1 MKLPPEGARWLVSL
15 RWIACAM
22 VFFVIWLT
30 SSILHVVPQPLPLYI
45 VALAMVG
52 YNLAFLWNQS
62 DAAAGEVNAEK
73 NIFLQAVLDLAAL
86 TLLVYFSDLPR
97 NPFLFFFLF
106 HMIIASMYLRGWAP
120 LILAAVVTCTVG
132 GIILLEYLQ
141 WIPRFAI
148 HFPSDPKPPDWPPQ
162 LDPVAL
168 AGLFL
173 AFSGALWITVYFTT
187 SIRRYVDRAHAAI
200 RQKEKMLGIGQLVA
214 GIAHQIANPL
224 DGVQNCLRRIGE
236 RVKHD
241 AHLTEYVQMMTEALE
256 RIERTAT
263 RVQAFARPRG
273 ITLQS
278 TDVRAA
284 VDATLEMLG
293 TTQRGQRADRARTG
307 RRAAGAGRS
316 LHAPGGAL
324 QPLHQR
330 PGRDA
335 PRWNAHA
342 PLLHDG
348 RPRRGPD
355 GFGGRRR
362 ERHRRGHSP
371 RRPGED
377 LRALLHHPGRPRRH
391 RPGARPV
398 PHVDCRDGRPHRG
411 PQRAGPGE
419 HVHRRAP
426 PRGPAGKSR
435 LKEGCARS
443 SDFRV
448 SHAKAQGAKRFGLF
462 WMDIRAILTVL

>member
-22 VFFVIWLT
+22 VCFAIWLS

-45 VALAMVG
+45 VALAMVV
-52 YNLAFLWNQS
+52 YNLAFRWNQPDTTS
-62 DAAAGEVNAEK
+62 GEVNAEN

-120 LILAAVVTCTVG
+120 LVLAAVVTCTVG
-132 GIILLEYLQ
+132 GIIVLEYLQ
-141 WIPRFAI
+141 GIPRFAI
-148 HFPSDPKPPDWPPQ
+148 HLPSDPPELPR
-162 LDPVAL
+162 LDPLGL
-168 AGLFL
+168 AGLFF

-284 VDATLEMLG
+284 VEATLEMLG
-293 TTQRGQRADRARTG
+293 VTRVGNVRIERELAEVPPVQGDPYTLQEVLFNLCTNALAAMPQGGKLTLRCYTMGGRDEDQMDSVAADVSDTGVGIPRLDLEKIFEPFYTTRADRGGTG
-307 RRAAGAGRS
+307 LGLGLCRMLIAEM
-316 LHAPGGAL
+316 
-324 QPLHQR
+324 
-330 PGRDA
+330 
-335 PRWNAHA
+335 
-342 PLLHDG
+342 
-348 RPRRGPD
+348 
-355 GFGGRRR
+355 GGRIEVRSVL
-362 ERHRRGHSP
+362 GQGSTFTVV
-371 RRPGED
+371 
-377 LRALLHHPGRPRRH
+377 LHPA
-391 RPGARPV
+391 ARL
-398 PHVDCRDGRPHRG
+398 
-411 PQRAGPGE
+411 E
-419 HVHRRAP
+419 
-426 PRGPAGKSR
+426 KS
-435 LKEGCARS
+435 G
-443 SDFRV
+443 
-448 SHAKAQGAKRFGLF
+448 
-462 WMDIRAILTVL
+462 

>member
-1 MKLPPEGARWLVSL
+1 MKLPPEGARWLVAL

-22 VFFVIWLT
+22 VFAVIWTT
-30 SSILHVVPQPLPLYI
+30 SSILRVVPQPLPLYV

-86 TLLVYFSDLPR
+86 ALLVYFSDLPR

-120 LILAAVVTCTVG
+120 QILAAAVTAAVG
-132 GIILLEYLQ
+132 AIILLEYLQ
-141 WIPRFAI
+141 WIWRFPI
-148 HFPSDPKPPDWPPQ
+148 HFPSEPPGPPPP
-162 LDPVAL
+162 LDGTSL

-173 AFSGALWITVYFTT
+173 AFTGALWITVYFTT

-241 AHLTEYVQMMTEALE
+241 ARLTEYVQMMTEALE

-284 VDATLEMLG
+284 VEATLEMLG
-293 TTQRGQRADRARTG
+293 TTRVGNVRIERELADVPPVQGDPYTLQEVLFNLCTNALAAMPQGGTLTLRCYAMGGRDEDQMDSVAIDVSDTGVGIPRLDLEKIFEPFYTTRADRGGTG
-307 RRAAGAGRS
+307 LGLGLCRMLIAEM
-316 LHAPGGAL
+316 
-324 QPLHQR
+324 
-330 PGRDA
+330 
-335 PRWNAHA
+335 
-342 PLLHDG
+342 
-348 RPRRGPD
+348 
-355 GFGGRRR
+355 GGRIEVRSVLDQ
-362 ERHRRGHSP
+362 GSTFTVV
-371 RRPGED
+371 
-377 LRALLHHPGRPRRH
+377 LHPA
-391 RPGARPV
+391 ARPEKT
-398 PHVDCRDGRPHRG
+398 G
-411 PQRAGPGE
+411 
-419 HVHRRAP
+419 
-426 PRGPAGKSR
+426 
-435 LKEGCARS
+435 
-443 SDFRV
+443 
-448 SHAKAQGAKRFGLF
+448 
-462 WMDIRAILTVL
+462 

>member
-30 SSILHVVPQPLPLYI
+30 SAILHVVPKPLPLYL
-45 VALAMVG
+45 VAVAMLA

-86 TLLVYFSDLPR
+86 GLLVYFSDLPR

-106 HMIIASMYLRGWAP
+106 HMIIAGMYLRGWTP
-120 LILAAVVTCTVG
+120 QILAAAVTGTVG
-132 GIILLEYLQ
+132 GIMLLEYLQ

-148 HFPSDPKPPDWPPQ
+148 HFPSDPRDPPGPPP
-162 LDPVAL
+162 LDPMGL
-168 AGLFL
+168 TGLFF

-241 AHLTEYVQMMTEALE
+241 AHLTDYVQMMTEALD

-284 VDATLEMLG
+284 VEATLEMLG
-293 TTQRGQRADRARTG
+293 ATRVGNVRIQRELADVPPVQGDPYTLQEVLFNLCTNAL
-307 RRAAGAGRS
+307 AAM
-316 LHAPGGAL
+316 PQGGAL
-324 QPLHQR
+324 
-330 PGRDA
+330 D
-335 PRWNAHA
+335 A
-342 PLLHDG
+342 PLLHHG

-355 GFGGRRR
+355 GFGGRQR
-362 ERHRRGHSP
+362 ERYRRGHSP
-371 RRPGED
+371 R
-377 LRALLHHPGRPRRH
+377 
-391 RPGARPV
+391 
-398 PHVDCRDGRPHRG
+398 
-411 PQRAGPGE
+411 
-419 HVHRRAP
+419 
-426 PRGPAGKSR
+426 
-435 LKEGCARS
+435 
-443 SDFRV
+443 
-448 SHAKAQGAKRFGLF
+448 
-462 WMDIRAILTVL
+462 

>member
-22 VFFVIWLT
+22 VFLVIWLT
-30 SSILHVVPQPLPLYI
+30 SSLLGVVRQPLPLYL
-45 VALAMVG
+45 VAMTMLG
-52 YNLAFLWNQS
+52 YNLGFRWNRPE
-62 DAAAGEVNAEK
+62 AAAGEINAER
-73 NIFLQAVLDLAAL
+73 NILLQAVLDLAAL

-97 NPFLFFFLF
+97 NPFLFFFIF
-106 HMIIASMYLRGWAP
+106 HMIIASMYLRGKAP
-120 LILAAVVTCTVG
+120 VVLAAAVTCVVG

-148 HFPSDPKPPDWPPQ
+148 HFPTDPPDPPPP
-162 LDPVAL
+162 LDGVKL
-168 AGLFL
+168 AGLFA
-173 AFSGALWITVYFTT
+173 AFTGALWITVYFTT

-284 VDATLEMLG
+284 VEATLEMLG
-293 TTQRGQRADRARTG
+293 STRVGNVRIQRELADVPPVQGDPYTLQEVLFNLCTNALAAMPKGGTLTLRCYALGGRDEDQMDSVAIDVSDTGVGIPRVDLEKIFEPFYTTRGRQWRHG
-307 RRAAGAGRS
+307 AGAG
-316 LHAPGGAL
+316 PM
-324 QPLHQR
+324 
-330 PGRDA
+330 
-335 PRWNAHA
+335 
-342 PLLHDG
+342 
-348 RPRRGPD
+348 
-355 GFGGRRR
+355 
-362 ERHRRGHSP
+362 
-371 RRPGED
+371 
-377 LRALLHHPGRPRRH
+377 
-391 RPGARPV
+391 
-398 PHVDCRDGRPHRG
+398 PHVDCRNGRPHRG
-411 PQRAGPGE
+411 PQRAGTRQ
-419 HVHRRAP
+419 HVHRGDALR
-426 PRGPAGKSR
+426 PRGGGVKTA
-435 LKEGCARS
+435 
-443 SDFRV
+443 
-448 SHAKAQGAKRFGLF
+448 
-462 WMDIRAILTVL
+462 

>member
-1 MKLPPEGARWLVSL
+1 MRLPPEGARWLVSL

-22 VFFVIWLT
+22 VFFVIWLA

-45 VALAMVG
+45 VAAAMVA

-73 NIFLQAVLDLAAL
+73 NIFFQAVLDLAAL

-132 GIILLEYLQ
+132 GIIFLEYLQ

-148 HFPSDPKPPDWPPQ
+148 HFPSDPPEPPP
-162 LDPVAL
+162 LDRMGL
-168 AGLFL
+168 TGLFF

-236 RVKHD
+236 RVKND

-284 VDATLEMLG
+284 VEATLEMLG
-293 TTQRGQRADRARTG
+293 TTRVGNVRIERELADVPPVQGDLYTLQEVLFNLCTNALAAMPQGGTLTLRCYTMGGRDEDQMDSVAADVSDTGVGIPRVDLEKIFEPFYTTRADRGGTG
-307 RRAAGAGRS
+307 LGLGLCRMLIAEM
-316 LHAPGGAL
+316 
-324 QPLHQR
+324 
-330 PGRDA
+330 
-335 PRWNAHA
+335 
-342 PLLHDG
+342 
-348 RPRRGPD
+348 
-355 GFGGRRR
+355 GGRIEVRSVL
-362 ERHRRGHSP
+362 GQGSTFTVV
-371 RRPGED
+371 
-377 LRALLHHPGRPRRH
+377 LHPS
-391 RPGARPV
+391 ARPEK
-398 PHVDCRDGRPHRG
+398 
-411 PQRAGPGE
+411 PG
-419 HVHRRAP
+419 
-426 PRGPAGKSR
+426 
-435 LKEGCARS
+435 
-443 SDFRV
+443 
-448 SHAKAQGAKRFGLF
+448 
-462 WMDIRAILTVL
+462 